1 MNYII
6 LDLEW
11 DSAYCHK
18 KNGFV
23 NQIIQ
28 IGAVKLNSEF
38 KLVDRIE
45 ILVKSAISK
54 KVTRRFTTLTGI
66 KTEDMLSGIPL
77 KEATE
82 KYNEWV
88 GEDAVTMTWSN
99 SDLYVIVENAKLFA
113 DGLLPKMEKYAD
125 LQKYVQSFIK
135 RDDKETKNQISLS
148 DAAEHFGVSVADFD
162 LHTAADDSQIAS
174 KLLKLTYDEEKFKE
188 YVKDATKPEFF
199 DRLAFK
205 NYYLSNINDKNI
217 NPADL
222 DFYCDKCGT
231 KTERTKK
238 WSYRN
243 HWFTSEFACSQ
254 CNDKF
259 IGRIMF
265 KKTYS
270 SLKVSKR
277 ILRKPKVAE
286 KNEVSV

>member
-28 IGAVKLNSEF
+28 IGAVKLDNEF
-38 KLVDRIE
+38 NLIDRIE
-45 ILVKSAISK
+45 ILVKSCISK

-66 KTEDMLSGIPL
+66 TTDDMRSGISL

-82 KYNEWV
+82 KYNKWV
-88 GEDAVTMTWSN
+88 GEDTVTMTWSN

-135 RDDKETKNQISLS
+135 RDDEAPKNQISLS

-174 KLLKLTYDEEKFKE
+174 KLLKLTYNEEKFKE
-188 YVKDATKPEFF
+188 YVRDAESPEFF
-199 DRLAFK
+199 ERLAFK

-231 KTERTKK
+231 KTERIKK

-243 HWFTSEFACSQ
+243 HWFTSEFLCLGCS
-254 CNDKF
+254 DKF

-270 SLKVSKR
+270 SLKVNKR
-277 ILRKPKVAE
+277 ILRKTKVAE
-286 KNEVSV
+286 KNEATV